1 MWDTEVCHRMSVF
14 DNLGGILGYN
24 NILLCL
30 KWIFAQQQGKAFF
43 TFIHTP
49 EFTPTYYPAVHCL
62 PCRGSPHEVSFSWSE
77 PSLKQKE
84 RVNGGRGSCFVT
96 ALSAMM
102 QLIIKMQIER
112 RQGVSLHLVFT
123 LLQHSQGRPISAGI
137 NASKPVNQFSYEA
150 LKSISD
156 LGYTKFVQA
165 TA

>member
-1 MWDTEVCHRMSVF
+1 MPVF
-14 DNLGGILGYN
+14 GSLGVRLGYN
-24 NILLCL
+24 NIFLCL
-30 KWIFAQQQGKAFF
+30 NWIFAQQQGKAFF

-62 PCRGSPHEVSFSWSE
+62 PCGGSRHEVSFSWSE
-77 PSLKQKE
+77 PSLKQKG

-102 QLIIKMQIER
+102 QLIIKMQIE

-165 TA
+165 AA